1 MIMKSFSRI
10 CGIIVVFMICVSLI
24 RANNDSIVYKE
35 PVTFEYL
42 LQQFSETKLIPNS
55 NISNSNWLVLLR
67 DTVTLLEK
75 TNGSFI
81 FGDNYFSFI
90 VSEFLATIGKFI
102 VFIFSGIDIFVNFI
116 SNTINVIY
124 NVFNACYIIL
134 FGYVL

>member
-1 MIMKSFSRI
+1 MKFFTRI

-67 DTVTLLEK
+67 NTVTLLEQS
-75 TNGSFI
+75 NGSFI
-81 FGDNYFSFI
+81 FGDNPFSFVLSKI
-90 VSEFLATIGKFI
+90 GATIGKFI
-102 VFIFSGIDIFVNFI
+102 VFVLSSFDML
-116 SNTINVIY
+116 SN
-124 NVFNACYIIL
+124 
-134 FGYVL
+134 

>member
-1 MIMKSFSRI
+1 MRHFTRI
-10 CGIIVVFMICVSLI
+10 CGILVVFMICVSLI

-42 LQQFSETKLIPNS
+42 LQQFSETKLIPNV
-55 NISNSNWLVLLR
+55 NLSNSNWLVLLR

-75 TNGSFI
+75 NNGSYI
-81 FGDNYFSFI
+81 FGDNYFSF
-90 VSEFLATIGKFI
+90 VLSQFTATIGKFI
-102 VFIFSGIDIFVNFI
+102 VFIFSGIDMFVNFI
-116 SNTINVIY
+116 ANTINVIY

>member
-1 MIMKSFSRI
+1 MKFFSRI

-42 LQQFSETKLIPNS
+42 LQQFSDVQLIPNV
-55 NISNSNWLVLLR
+55 NIAESNWLSLLK
-67 DTVTLLEK
+67 DTIALLEK
-75 TNGSFI
+75 SNGSFL
-81 FGDNYFSFI
+81 FGDNYFSF
-90 VSEFLATIGKFI
+90 VLSEIFATIGKFI
-102 VFIFSGIDIFVNFI
+102 VFVFSSFDMFVNFI
-116 SNTINVIY
+116 ANTINVIY

>member
-1 MIMKSFSRI
+1 MKFFTRI
-10 CGIIVVFMICVSLI
+10 CGLLVVFMICVSLI
-24 RANNDSIVYKE
+24 RANNDSIVYQE

-42 LQQFSETKLIPNS
+42 LQQISETKLLPNT

-75 TNGSFI
+75 SNGSFV
-81 FGDNYFSFI
+81 FGDNPFSFLLSQI
-90 VSEFLATIGKFI
+90 SATIGKFI
-102 VFIFSGIDIFVNFI
+102 VFIFSSIDMIVNFVV
-116 SNTINVIY
+116 NTINVIY